1 MRQRTWIILL
11 AIYAAGI
18 GYLSHQPIGAG
29 VPPFPHF
36 DKVLHLAE
44 FGLFMFLAWR
54 ATGRRLL
61 LGWILTLLFA
71 VTDEWH
77 QAFVPTRD
85 PSLLDFFA
93 DLVGASLVAAVLHRR
108 MLLWRFFSAR
118 ILGR

>member
-1 MRQRTWIILL
+1 MKQWNWIVLL

-18 GYLSHQPIGAG
+18 GYVSHQPIGAG

-61 LGWILTLLFA
+61 LGWILTLAFA
-71 VTDEWH
+71 ATDEWH
-77 QAFVPTRD
+77 QAFVTTRD

-93 DLVGASLVAAVLHRR
+93 DVVGASLVAAVVHRR
-108 MLLWRFFSAR
+108 RLLWRFFSAR